1 MDIKEL
7 VDEDTFSRYNQLNDI
22 RSVGLF
28 TYDEQEEWIK
38 LSSDVLYKILQQDDI
53 KEMLVRMK
61 QHD

>member
-53 KEMLVRMK
+53 KEILVRMK